1 MVAPLERGRDTNGK
15 TQAEKLVEGLDALFK
30 QEERLELVYDL
41 EDLISA
47 SSNSF
52 YFKDVS
58 HRTLSRYAEGGD
70 LHKTYLAL
78 QMPSG
83 VRWDAA
89 QEQDEWPNY
98 GFGETEANKIFDDLF
113 PPDTENSRSAQEAGQ
128 ALHQSV
134 VMGGAELLD
143 STSGLPTGFPRE
155 GMEIQGSKG
164 NYVISLADYKNPSAG
179 FNVRRRDG
187 TSNIDELNTPLN
199 SQPIKRFNNA
209 FAAVRKANGPG
220 KLDAKFGRKGS
231 VSRQERRNLLKNA
244 NKALKSREDAIRK
257 GAQQRAKDKW
267 VDDKLDFINNIPN
280 NAKDA
285 AGRGLKRLGEA
296 AADFGNDVKAYAEQI
311 AVPAMQGKA
320 KELGKKVLDGM
331 DVLANY
337 QNEFSDK
344 VQKEWP
350 KVRAQ
355 IERGVEFA
363 KPHLKNIALDLANQ
377 AEELAQNGV
386 AVWEAG
392 KQFAKEKYPI
402 IQGLIEQA
410 KVKGTPAWNAAKGK
424 ANALTSKALIGAGK
438 AYEAGR
444 SMQNA
449 AMGFMDRMKA
459 EFNEGRRQAIEA
471 RVGAMPSGALYE
483 RDKQKYWETRGEL
496 ASELAGAQ
504 SEYERTADRLNRKMY
519 PDSKDENG
527 RTVYGSGDK
536 RRQDDKQVAYDEMQA
551 KINGVEEKALD
562 AGSSLQAVI
571 DHVQKIKDP
580 RNTTALPPSGK
591 WPPEY
596 GGAARA
602 RKLQGNLKIAGLQ
615 PYRGQVSGS
624 ILDIDRPSGLED
636 PQQKVRVQPDGSDGG
651 QQDASGEGQPVL
663 PPAPDAGGGAPAL
676 GPGQEGE
683 TPALGAGEQQ
693 QALAGGEQP
702 QAIPGGQQQ
711 QALPGVGLPG
721 VGLPGV
727 GLSGGGGGGGDTSD
741 REYLK
746 PGEQGPPG
754 VKVHQGESRGEDGKQ
769 SRYYLRSEA
778 KQNRAQGQQNS
789 AQAGPESGGKG
800 DLLDAQGQTVG
811 QVGAV
816 VKQQDLEYA
825 NGGPEMANNNGMA
838 EEQPQDDYK
847 AMIERAVEAAK
858 QEQAESKVRMAK
870 AGARKAVAK
879 AGEAEAKAEEAEK
892 EAESNIAELLH
903 KLDDRI
909 ANLNA
914 HSDPRVSRILSKLSN
929 NIDNLGKKPTSKK

>member
-363 KPHLKNIALDLANQ
+363 KPHLKNIA
-377 AEELAQNGV
+377 
-386 AVWEAG
+386 
-392 KQFAKEKYPI
+392 
-402 IQGLIEQA
+402 
-410 KVKGTPAWNAAKGK
+410 
-424 ANALTSKALIGAGK
+424 
-438 AYEAGR
+438 
-444 SMQNA
+444 
-449 AMGFMDRMKA
+449 
-459 EFNEGRRQAIEA
+459 
-471 RVGAMPSGALYE
+471 
-483 RDKQKYWETRGEL
+483 
-496 ASELAGAQ
+496 
-504 SEYERTADRLNRKMY
+504 
-519 PDSKDENG
+519 
-527 RTVYGSGDK
+527 
-536 RRQDDKQVAYDEMQA
+536 
-551 KINGVEEKALD
+551 
-562 AGSSLQAVI
+562 
-571 DHVQKIKDP
+571 
-580 RNTTALPPSGK
+580 
-591 WPPEY
+591 
-596 GGAARA
+596 
-602 RKLQGNLKIAGLQ
+602 
-615 PYRGQVSGS
+615 
-624 ILDIDRPSGLED
+624 
-636 PQQKVRVQPDGSDGG
+636 
-651 QQDASGEGQPVL
+651 
-663 PPAPDAGGGAPAL
+663 
-676 GPGQEGE
+676 
-683 TPALGAGEQQ
+683 
-693 QALAGGEQP
+693 
-702 QAIPGGQQQ
+702 
-711 QALPGVGLPG
+711 
-721 VGLPGV
+721 
-727 GLSGGGGGGGDTSD
+727 
-741 REYLK
+741 
-746 PGEQGPPG
+746 
-754 VKVHQGESRGEDGKQ
+754 
-769 SRYYLRSEA
+769 
-778 KQNRAQGQQNS
+778 
-789 AQAGPESGGKG
+789 
-800 DLLDAQGQTVG
+800 
-811 QVGAV
+811 
-816 VKQQDLEYA
+816 
-825 NGGPEMANNNGMA
+825 
-838 EEQPQDDYK
+838 
-847 AMIERAVEAAK
+847 
-858 QEQAESKVRMAK
+858 
-870 AGARKAVAK
+870 
-879 AGEAEAKAEEAEK
+879 
-892 EAESNIAELLH
+892 
-903 KLDDRI
+903 
-909 ANLNA
+909 
-914 HSDPRVSRILSKLSN
+914 
-929 NIDNLGKKPTSKK
+929 